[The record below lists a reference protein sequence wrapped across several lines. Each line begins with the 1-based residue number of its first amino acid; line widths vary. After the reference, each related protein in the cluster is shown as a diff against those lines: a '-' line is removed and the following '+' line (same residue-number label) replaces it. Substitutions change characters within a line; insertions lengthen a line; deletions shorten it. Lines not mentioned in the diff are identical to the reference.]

1 MNSERN
7 EYDEYKVIMNAVVM
21 KHVSFELMMN
31 MKRKIEGDLKDNET
45 YELMIE

>member
-7 EYDEYKVIMNAVVM
+7 EYDEYKVIMNAVVT
-21 KHVSFELMMN
+21 KHVLFESMMD
-31 MKRKIEGDLKDNET
+31 MKRKIEGDIQDNET